1 MLVSYL
7 FAKPAIKPLIY
18 VLNAK
23 RAITQVLMAH
33 RVLSVMYPVAS
44 YAFLIIFA
52 TNASLD
58 FPQLLEEH
66 AYLVM
71 WLTVWPALLMII
83 VEPVCPHTQ
92 LQTENVLAV
101 TFQIV
106 KPVCKPICVLLVI
119 VDIILS
125 LQVNACLV
133 QWVIANHV
141 LRMECAVLVTK
152 DILITLSVNARY
164 AILVSVQHVKQ
175 IMFVLFVIRV
185 ILYHKVEM
193 LAMIV
198 MLRIVFSVKIM

>member
-71 WLTVWPALLMII
+71 
-83 VEPVCPHTQ
+83 
-92 LQTENVLAV
+92 
-101 TFQIV
+101 
-106 KPVCKPICVLLVI
+106 
-119 VDIILS
+119 
-125 LQVNACLV
+125 
-133 QWVIANHV
+133 
-141 LRMECAVLVTK
+141 
-152 DILITLSVNARY
+152 
-164 AILVSVQHVKQ
+164 
-175 IMFVLFVIRV
+175 
-185 ILYHKVEM
+185 
-193 LAMIV
+193 
-198 MLRIVFSVKIM
+198 